1 MPGGLDAMIGAQ
13 LGTTMQEHARES
25 AKTPASQPASPTPSA
40 QEKVLC
46 QHCGRTAT
54 NGLSCIGMCVAD
66 NEY

>member
-1 MPGGLDAMIGAQ
+1 MISAQ
-13 LGTTMQEHARES
+13 LGTTMQEHARKS

-40 QEKVLC
+40 REKVLC